1 MSFNRVLAAG
11 VLTLCAAVPVW
22 AQGVQGQ
29 ATGAATQA
37 AAQTSAPEGL
47 RPATT
52 TIYGDT
58 GLWFLSTGEI
68 LPAGRWSVS
77 GYRVNYDREQG
88 FSDISTWPVT
98 FGVGVRDRAEIF
110 GSVRLV

>member
-1 MSFNRVLAAG
+1 MSFNRIWVVAI
-11 VLTLCAAVPVW
+11 LTLWTAIPAW
-22 AQGVQGQ
+22 AQSQPQASAQG
-29 ATGAATQA
+29 AS
-37 AAQTSAPEGL
+37 QTTTAPEGL

-77 GYRVNYDREQG
+77 AYRVNYDREQG
-88 FSDISTWPVT
+88 
-98 FGVGVRDRAEIF
+98 
-110 GSVRLV
+110 

>member
-1 MSFNRVLAAG
+1 MRRFLNLALLAGLGLGMSTTAF
-11 VLTLCAAVPVW
+11 
-22 AQGVQGQ
+22 AQG
-29 ATGAATQA
+29 AST
-37 AAQTSAPEGL
+37 APEGL

-77 GYRVNYDREQG
+77 AYRVNYDREQG
-88 FSDISTWPVT
+88 
-98 FGVGVRDRAEIF
+98 
-110 GSVRLV
+110 